1 MKFDE
6 TTNLASFDK
15 IQRFENF
22 QPFILRNYL
31 YAIEDRYDLQIVV
44 HDFAIYQ
51 IRSESKDVCPR
62 IVVLPI

>member
-1 MKFDE
+1 MRFDE
-6 TTNLASFDK
+6 TTNLASIDQSIFD
-15 IQRFENF
+15 NF